1 MQKRID
7 LLEYKTFSNEKDVR
21 QLVQRDMDF
30 QSNNK
35 NDGQI

>member
-7 LLEYKTFSNEKDVR
+7 LLQYKTFSNEKDVR